1 MATLAAPYG
10 RDFAPI
16 SRFPPEILIEIFS
29 YNTSVITDFDAN
41 VQWGT
46 ALDRLANVGLLT
58 LSQVCSRW
66 HSLVLDTPALW
77 SLLYLNGVL
86 WRTRRSLL
94 KTIPLLSAALARSQN
109 APLSVKIF
117 ESDWKTG
124 RKFNTMTT
132 QHSVFQLLAQHS
144 HRWRKANFIFA
155 ESPLDMDLSCL
166 KGKLPLLQSL
176 ALINRTVSPCSHTG
190 DFLVGAPLLKSLSFF
205 MGPGAYDATVV
216 PVQQLTD
223 LTCWVMKATDIT
235 SIFTLASKLPR
246 DARLVLGLVYRRN
259 PWPAYTTQPTPLYRL
274 AISRLKILSHCA
286 DPHMRK
292 VSLPLAQI
300 FESIMLPSLKKLELT
315 YNRPLFLQ
323 WPHEQFLQLCER
335 SAFPRCLKVL
345 CIANLHIPERELIQ
359 VLSALH
365 ALEHLE
371 ISYSDKRANQYKLSS
386 TDSSVTDNV
395 LRALTSPAPRPIP
408 RLRYFACDSFWL
420 QCSCDAFVDFVK
432 SRLEESAPS
441 VFRIQVWS
449 APDGDEG
456 LSCAVPFHSR
466 LQEMAADS
474 NGALLYNFTRVEPDA

>member
-16 SRFPPEILIEIFS
+16 SRSPPELLIEIFS
-29 YNTSVITDFDAN
+29 YNASVIPDFDTK
-41 VQWGT
+41 QLWT

-77 SLLYLNGVL
+77 SSLHLNGVL

-94 KTIPLLSAALARSQN
+94 KTIPLLSAALERSKN
-109 APLSVKIF
+109 APLSVKIV
-117 ESDWKTG
+117 ETHSG
-124 RKFNTMTT
+124 RGTMTT
-132 QHSVFQLLAQHS
+132 HHSVFQLLAQHS
-144 HRWRKANFIFA
+144 RRWRTADFFFA

-176 ALINRTVSPCSHTG
+176 VFINGTMSPCPHTV
-190 DFLVGAPLLKSLSFF
+190 DFFVGAPLLKSLTFF
-205 MGPGAYDATVV
+205 MGAFDATFV
-216 PVQQLTD
+216 PVPQLTY
-223 LTCWVMKATDIT
+223 LACCAMTATDTT
-235 SIFTLASKLPR
+235 SIFSLASKLPR
-246 DARLVLGLVYRRN
+246 DAWLYLALGYGPN
-259 PWPAYTTQPTPLYRL
+259 TWPAYTTQSTPLYRL
-274 AISRLKILSHCA
+274 AISRLKIYQ
-286 DPHMRK
+286 DPHMQK
-292 VSLPLAQI
+292 ASLPLAQI
-300 FESIMLPSLKKLELT
+300 FESITLPSLKKLELT

-323 WPHEQFLQLCER
+323 WPHEQFHQLCER
-335 SAFPRCLKVL
+335 SAFPQCLRVL
-345 CIANLHIPERELIQ
+345 CIGNLHIPERELIQ

-371 ISYSDKRANQYKLSS
+371 ISYKRANGQFKFSNTYSS
-386 TDSSVTDNV
+386 DRLITDNV

-408 RLRYFACDSFWL
+408 RLRHFACDSFWL
-420 QCSCDAFVDFVK
+420 QCSCDAFVDFVR

-449 APDGDEG
+449 SPDGDEG

-474 NGALLYNFTRVEPDA
+474 NGVLLYSLTRVVPDAL